1 MTPDNDIRRLA
12 SLVIFLGL
20 FVGFN
25 VFAQDSDAGSE
36 PEASTETAET
46 APTAPT
52 AATAATAA
60 TDTEVTES
68 KAIKGRFLPAPFVIT
83 EPAIGKG
90 LGFGVIYFHG
100 KDAVERPRIQSANS
114 IGNTARRGKPPPT
127 ATAAGGF
134 YTDNETAGV
143 ALAHSRSMADDKYR
157 IVGVLASMD
166 IHATYY
172 EQNQGYNFNL
182 DAGAIYARGQRRM
195 GDSNVFLGMSAALL
209 DGDIG
214 FDVGSGAAPVG
225 VLQSGFTDV
234 GVAGSAI
241 YDSRDDSMMPGTGQ
255 LYDLTIWR
263 HDDFLGSDF
272 DYTNTRIKVLSFH
285 QLAEK
290 FFLGLRLDVANN
302 NGDAPFFAIPF
313 VGLRG
318 IPALRYQGDTAGA
331 VEIEG
336 RYSINPR
343 WSAVAFAGAGFVDWD
358 DSSIPTE
365 DDIYTYGF
373 GARFQ
378 LFTEQNVWI
387 GLDIAEGPEGSNW
400 YIQIGH
406 PW

>member
-1 MTPDNDIRRLA
+1 MTTKSITAGSGSKHIAVLLA
-12 SLVIFLGL
+12 CLIL
-20 FVGFN
+20 FAGPSAS
-25 VFAQDSDAGSE
+25 AQDSDADSE
-36 PEASTETAET
+36 SDSATEAVTPDTTA
-46 APTAPT
+46 
-52 AATAATAA
+52 
-60 TDTEVTES
+60 TES

-90 LGFGVIYFHG
+90 LGLGMIYFHG
-100 KDAVERPRIQSANS
+100 KEAVERPRIQSANA

-134 YTDNETAGV
+134 YTDNETAGGAV
-143 ALAHSRSMADDKYR
+143 AHSRSMLDDKYR
-157 IVGVLASMD
+157 IVGILASMD

-172 EQNQGYNFNL
+172 EQDQGFDFNL
-182 DAGAIYARGQRRM
+182 DADAIYARGQRRM
-195 GDSNVFLGMSAALL
+195 GDSNVFFGLSFGVL

-214 FDVGSGAAPVG
+214 FDIGPNSQPAD
-225 VLQSGFTDV
+225 VLASDFTDV

-241 YDSRDDSMMPGTGQ
+241 YDSRDESMMPGAGQ
-255 LYDLTIWR
+255 LLDLTIWR

-272 DYTNTRIKVLSFH
+272 NYTNTRIKALSFH

-290 FFLGLRLDVANN
+290 FFLGLRLDVAGN

-318 IPALRYQGDTAGA
+318 IPAMRYQGDTAGA
-331 VEIEG
+331 IEIEG
-336 RYSINPR
+336 RYAISPR
-343 WSAVAFAGAGFVDWD
+343 WAAVAFTGAGFVDWD

-387 GLDIAEGPEGSNW
+387 GLDIAQGPEGSNW

>member
-1 MTPDNDIRRLA
+1 MTSNPKNSGGDTKHAAALLA
-12 SLVIFLGL
+12 FLGL
-20 FVGFN
+20 FAGSS
-25 VFAQDSDAGSE
+25 VFAQDSDADSE
-36 PEASTETAET
+36 PETASETAV
-46 APTAPT
+46 PG
-52 AATAATAA
+52 
-60 TDTEVTES
+60 TEATES

-90 LGFGVIYFHG
+90 LGLGMIYFHG
-100 KDAVERPRIQSANS
+100 RDAVERPRIQSANAL
-114 IGNTARRGKPPPT
+114 GNTARRGKPPPT

-143 ALAHSRSMADDKYR
+143 AVAHSRSMLDDKYR
-157 IVGVLASMD
+157 IVGILASMD

-172 EQNQGYNFNL
+172 EQDQGFDFNL
-182 DAGAIYARGQRRM
+182 DADAIYARGQRRM
-195 GDSNVFLGMSAALL
+195 GDSNVFFGLSFGVL

-214 FDVGSGAAPVG
+214 FDIEPGVAPDALLV
-225 VLQSGFTDV
+225 SGFTDV

-241 YDSRDDSMMPGTGQ
+241 YDSRDESMMPGAGQ
-255 LYDLTIWR
+255 LLDLTIWR

-272 DYTNTRIKVLSFH
+272 NYTNTRIKALSFH

-290 FFLGLRLDVANN
+290 FFLGLRLDVAGNK
-302 NGDAPFFAIPF
+302 GDAPFFAIPF

-318 IPALRYQGDTAGA
+318 IPAMRYQGDTAGA
-331 VEIEG
+331 IEIEG
-336 RYSINPR
+336 RYAISPR
-343 WSAVAFAGAGFVDWD
+343 WAAVAFTGAGFVDWD